1 MRTFGRLTGLTVLAA
16 LATSAF
22 AAPSLAPG
30 MAAPAIKVAGWSKGT
45 PVTSFNKGQIYVVEF
60 WATWCGPCRT
70 SIPHITELANNNKDV
85 TFIGVSVWE
94 RGDDIPGMVNKFVNE
109 MGDKMNYNVCY
120 DDGMTMAETWMR
132 AAKQNGIPTAFIV
145 DKDGTI
151 AWIGH
156 PMSMDQPLAEIKSG
170 KFDKAGFQKEFAAEM
185 AAEEAAAAAT
195 ASINAARKMY
205 AEGKRTEALKALD
218 DLAKGGPNAGVK
230 ASATMAAID
239 LVSKDNAADF
249 SARLKAAAA
258 KKDPMMRQQIS
269 QWAMSQARVK
279 GGSPDRA
286 REAME
291 TALAMG
297 KDDAI
302 IRYYASLTCE
312 SMSDIPNAIKHME
325 AAIAVVNGDAAMK
338 DSAQGKQMLEVFG
351 KKLEE
356 LKSKG

>member
-70 SIPHITELANNNKDV
+70 SIPHISDLASKNKDV
-85 TFIGVSVWE
+85 TFVGVSVFE
-94 RGDDIPGMVNKFVNE
+94 RGNDIPGMVNKFVTE
-109 MGDKMNYNVCY
+109 MGDTMNYNVCY
-120 DDGMTMAETWMR
+120 DDGSTMADTWMR

-156 PMSMDQPLAEIKSG
+156 PMSMDKPLSDIKAG
-170 KFDKAGFQKEFAAEM
+170 KFDKAGFQKAFAAEM
-185 AAEEAAAAAT
+185 EAEEAAAAAT
-195 ASINAARKMY
+195 ASINSARKMY
-205 AEGKRTEALKALD
+205 SEGKKAEALKSLD
-218 DLAKGGPNAGVK
+218 DLAKSGPNAGIK
-230 ASATMAAID
+230 ASAGMAALD
-239 LVSKDNAADF
+239 LVAKDNPADF
-249 SARLKAAAA
+249 SARLKVIAAQ
-258 KKDPMMRQQIS
+258 KDPAARQQVS
-269 QWAMSQARVK
+269 QWAMTQARAK

-286 REAME
+286 REAMNA
-291 TALAMG
+291 ALGMG
-297 KDDAI
+297 KDDPI
-302 IRYYASLTCE
+302 IRYYSCLTCE
-312 SMSDIPNAIKHME
+312 SLSDIPGAIKHME
-325 AAIAVVNGDAAMK
+325 AALALVNADSAMK
-338 DSAQGKQMLEVFG
+338 DSAQGKQMLDVFG